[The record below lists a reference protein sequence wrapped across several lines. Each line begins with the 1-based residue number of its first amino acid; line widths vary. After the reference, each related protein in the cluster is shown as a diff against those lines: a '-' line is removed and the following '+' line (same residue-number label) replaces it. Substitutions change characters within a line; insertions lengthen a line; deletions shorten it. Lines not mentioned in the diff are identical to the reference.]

1 MNTISHI
8 NLTSHQPYRLH
19 EFRSTTLF
27 AKFPVKQ
34 TNSSSSNL
42 TTTPPITRTRP
53 RFSSN
58 SNSRRNPTFS
68 YTQRINS
75 RNPVTKQTPT
85 TSSNRLLTH
94 RIIHRRSLISS
105 QTLNSKP
112 TITKVVT
119 KVGI

>member
-19 EFRSTTLF
+19 VFRSTTLF
-27 AKFPVKQ
+27 AKFPAKQ
-34 TNSSSSNL
+34 TNSSSNL
-42 TTTPPITRTRP
+42 TTTPPIIRTRP

-58 SNSRRNPTFS
+58 TNSRRNPTFS

-75 RNPVTKQTPT
+75 RNPVTKQTRT
-85 TSSNRLLTH
+85 TSNNRLLTH
-94 RIIHRRSLISS
+94 RSIHRRSFISS